1 MPLSSNPDF
10 DPFVRKL
17 KDKLRKIGVSNRV
30 DASGASIGKRY
41 AVSTPFTLYS
51 QSESN
56 TSQRNDELGTPLGIT
71 VDFQSIKDNTFTL
84 RDRDTTGQVRASLEE
99 IAQAVANIVRGEET
113 WSDVA
118 ARLPKFEGQEVD

>member
-41 AVSTPFTLYS
+41 AVSNPFTL
-51 QSESN
+51 
-56 TSQRNDELGTPLGIT
+56 
-71 VDFQSIKDNTFTL
+71 
-84 RDRDTTGQVRASLEE
+84 
-99 IAQAVANIVRGEET
+99 
-113 WSDVA
+113 
-118 ARLPKFEGQEVD
+118 